1 MTTDSPRR
9 LLTLALAAAAT
20 TAVVAQPQWQDVIR
34 NLRHPDA
41 DTRLSAVERLGRA
54 NHVAAVEPV
63 APLVRDPDD
72 RVQAAALEAELTFFL
87 ADRVSDRRLFGGG
100 RSRAQQAF
108 DAGPLVRTAAAAP
121 PALIDALIAAIRDE
135 NARVRFD
142 AVHAL
147 GFIAE
152 PPLSP
157 DQLRALTEELDHYD
171 PVIRAATARVL
182 GRFGQREAGDRLLA
196 AIDDSRETVRV
207 FAVEA
212 LGLIREDRA
221 APKLRDLIA
230 RADGRDT
237 EGLLLALARIAAPD
251 DLAAFRQLLADRN
264 AGARRAG
271 AEGIGRAG
279 DTASIDALEK
289 LLTADREASVRLAA
303 AFALQRLGRTQSHV
317 IAARLAEDAEYI
329 QARDYLLE
337 LGRGAVPGLYAAL
350 EVARTS
356 RHRADLIQAIG
367 YLGSPDDLAVLQ
379 AFLADRDERVQRA
392 ATSAVL
398 RLKRAG

>member
-1 MTTDSPRR
+1 
-9 LLTLALAAAAT
+9 
-20 TAVVAQPQWQDVIR
+20 
-34 NLRHPDA
+34 
-41 DTRLSAVERLGRA
+41 
-54 NHVAAVEPV
+54 
-63 APLVRDPDD
+63 
-72 RVQAAALEAELTFFL
+72 
-87 ADRVSDRRLFGGG
+87 
-100 RSRAQQAF
+100 
-108 DAGPLVRTAAAAP
+108 
-121 PALIDALIAAIRDE
+121 
-135 NARVRFD
+135 
-142 AVHAL
+142 
-147 GFIAE
+147 
-152 PPLSP
+152 
-157 DQLRALTEELDHYD
+157 
-171 PVIRAATARVL
+171 
-182 GRFGQREAGDRLLA
+182 
-196 AIDDSRETVRV
+196 VRV

-237 EGLLLALARIAAPD
+237 EGLVLALARIGAPD
-251 DLAAFRQLLADRN
+251 DLPTFRQLLAGRS
-264 AGARRAG
+264 AGVRRAG

-289 LLTADREASVRLAA
+289 VLAGDREASVRLAA

-317 IAARLAEDAEYI
+317 IAAGLAEDDEYV
-329 QARDYLLE
+329 QARDYLFE
-337 LGRGAVPGLYAAL
+337 LGRAAVPGLHAAL

-367 YLGSPDDLAVLQ
+367 HLGSPDDLAILQ